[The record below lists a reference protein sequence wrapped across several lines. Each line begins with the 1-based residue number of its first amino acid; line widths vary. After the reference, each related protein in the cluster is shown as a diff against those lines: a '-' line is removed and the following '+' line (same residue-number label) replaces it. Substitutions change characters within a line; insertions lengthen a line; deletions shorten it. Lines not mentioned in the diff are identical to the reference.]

1 MSKLIENLK
10 WRYATKKFDSNKKV
24 SEQDLETLM
33 EALQL
38 SASSY
43 GMQFYKFLLIKN
55 TEIRKQLMAASW
67 GQKQVIDAS
76 DLILMCSIQSVN
88 DADVDV
94 AVANTGE
101 VRDIPVEKLTAYA
114 NFVKSKVNELNTSEK
129 QDWAAKQVYTV
140 LGFALSAC
148 ADLRIDSCP
157 MEGFDP
163 QKYDEILG
171 LSAKG
176 LIPTLV
182 LPIGYRSENDKS
194 QYDKKVRKSTENL
207 FEIID

>member
-1 MSKLIENLK
+1 MSKIIENLK
-10 WRYATKKFDSNKKV
+10 WRYATKKFDSTKKIPQK
-24 SEQDLETLM
+24 ELETLL

-43 GMQFYKFLLIKN
+43 GMQFYKFLIIKN
-55 TEIRKQLMAASW
+55 SQVREKLKEASW
-67 GQKQVIDAS
+67 GQAQVSEAS
-76 DLILMCSIQSVN
+76 DLIVMCSIKSIG
-88 DADVDV
+88 DAHVDT

-101 VRDIPVEKLTAYA
+101 IRSIPSQDLNGYS
-114 NFVKSKVNELNTSEK
+114 NFVKSKVNELNKEEK
-129 QDWAAKQVYTV
+129 MHWTAKQVYIA

-148 ADLRIDSCP
+148 AELRIDACP

-176 LIPTLV
+176 LEATLV
-182 LPIGYRSENDKS
+182 LPIGYRSQDDKS
-194 QYDKKVRKSTENL
+194 QHLKKARKSKENL
-207 FEIID
+207 FEMIY